1 MVKPGYKQTEIGVI
15 PEDWETSSLS
25 AAFQKLEAGVSVN
38 SDNSLSSEY
47 HILKTSAVHDG
58 VVDTAETKPVIP
70 QDYLRLKCPLVKGS
84 IIISRM
90 NTPALVGECGF
101 TKDAKAGIYLPDR
114 LWQIQNFNKSS
125 FDFVWL
131 NYLLNTKQYRDAV
144 RATATGTSSS
154 MKNISKERMLD
165 IEIPRPPIN
174 EQENIAA
181 ALSEVD
187 ELINLVEKQIDKK
200 KAIKQ
205 GAMQELLTGKRRLP
219 GFSGEWETFVFG
231 DLFDFI
237 PNNAFTRAQL
247 SDSGKVKNIHYG
259 DILTKFGAYIS
270 ADSNEIP
277 YIEREIDLSRFAEK
291 SYLQS
296 GDIVIADTAE
306 DETVGKALEVINVEC
321 PVLAGQHTLL
331 CRPKVRF
338 SEKFLGYYLN
348 AACYHDQLLPFIVG
362 TKVSSI
368 SKASV
373 AQTRLVVP
381 KYKEQQ
387 AISCILSDMDD
398 DIAELEKKLA
408 KYRQVKRGMMQQ
420 LLTGK
425 IRLKNDVEDLRQ
437 AEQAN
442 AVKILPARTAHNRQ
456 FDDAVS
462 IAAIVYAFYSDKYPL
477 GRVKVQKLLYL
488 LHRHQA
494 VSVSDFKKKA
504 AGPYADTVRYK
515 GGEPIAK
522 KNKYIVSENG
532 KQGTRYSRG
541 ENMAQA
547 LNYVERWGMQSDLQW
562 LKENFLHTGRNDL
575 ELFATVDMAICD
587 LNEAGVPIS
596 VASIKDLIASSKEWK
611 AKLSKTYFSDRDIA
625 RAIKKCTELFN

>member
-101 TKDAKAGIYLPDR
+101 TKDAKAGTYLPDR

-144 RATATGTSSS
+144 RATATGTSNS

-205 GAMQELLTGKRRLP
+205 GAIQELLTGKRRLP
-219 GFSGEWETFVFG
+219 GFSGEWRYFNLMKNSKVKARIGWQGLKKSEYLDSGYALLATGTDFDDGRVLWDRCHYVTRSRYEQDRNIQLQNNDILITKDGSLGKAALVQGLTKPATLNSGIFVIRPLQDAYDPVFVYQILSSFVFKNFL
-231 DLFDFI
+231 D
-237 PNNAFTRAQL
+237 RL
-247 SDSGKVKNIHYG
+247 SAGSTIIHLYQK
-259 DILTKFGAYIS
+259 D
-270 ADSNEIP
+270 
-277 YIEREIDLSRFAEK
+277 
-291 SYLQS
+291 
-296 GDIVIADTAE
+296 
-306 DETVGKALEVINVEC
+306 VGKFEFLLPPTIAEQKAIAEALSEMDADIAALEN
-321 PVLAGQHTLL
+321 
-331 CRPKVRF
+331 
-338 SEKFLGYYLN
+338 
-348 AACYHDQLLPFIVG
+348 
-362 TKVSSI
+362 
-368 SKASV
+368 
-373 AQTRLVVP
+373 
-381 KYKEQQ
+381 
-387 AISCILSDMDD
+387 
-398 DIAELEKKLA
+398 KLT
-408 KYRQVKRGMMQQ
+408 KYRQVKQGMMQQ

-425 IRLKNDVEDLRQ
+425 IRL
-437 AEQAN
+437 
-442 AVKILPARTAHNRQ
+442 
-456 FDDAVS
+456 
-462 IAAIVYAFYSDKYPL
+462 
-477 GRVKVQKLLYL
+477 
-488 LHRHQA
+488 
-494 VSVSDFKKKA
+494 
-504 AGPYADTVRYK
+504 
-515 GGEPIAK
+515 
-522 KNKYIVSENG
+522 
-532 KQGTRYSRG
+532 
-541 ENMAQA
+541 M
-547 LNYVERWGMQSDLQW
+547 
-562 LKENFLHTGRNDL
+562 
-575 ELFATVDMAICD
+575 
-587 LNEAGVPIS
+587 
-596 VASIKDLIASSKEWK
+596 
-611 AKLSKTYFSDRDIA
+611 
-625 RAIKKCTELFN
+625 